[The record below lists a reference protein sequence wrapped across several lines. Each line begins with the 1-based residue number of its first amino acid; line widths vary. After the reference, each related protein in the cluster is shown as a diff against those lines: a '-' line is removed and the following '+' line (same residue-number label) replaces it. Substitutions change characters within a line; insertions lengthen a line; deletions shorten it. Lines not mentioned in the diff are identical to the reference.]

1 MSSIAIFTAV
11 DSAVPP
17 IAAQP
22 ERAKIPPIFIFS
34 GAAMASDVKTSNI
47 ANDSFNFLIMTNL
60 SHTQITSERSLIFK
74 SNFHIRGIL
83 YMVAA
88 SLFFTI
94 MHIFAKRLSS
104 HVPVAEITFFR
115 SLITLL
121 LISPWMLFKKEPFF
135 GQNKKL
141 LFIRGLFGFS
151 SLFLGFFAIS
161 QIRLGDVTVLWKT
174 SVVFT
179 AAFAAFF
186 LKEKVT
192 AGLMSLICVAMVG
205 AALIVKPGFE
215 IMNLGGL
222 AALTAGVFVG
232 IVTISVRELHKTE
245 SSLTI
250 IFSFSLWATLMSGIL
265 FGHQFI
271 LPPAT
276 DLLSLILM
284 GIAGT
289 IGQLWFTSAFIYAPA
304 SVTQPYAFS
313 EVIFAMIAGFI
324 LWGEVPDSLSLL
336 GSGLIIVSGIGI
348 LRAARPPVSAEV

>member
-1 MSSIAIFTAV
+1 
-11 DSAVPP
+11 
-17 IAAQP
+17 
-22 ERAKIPPIFIFS
+22 
-34 GAAMASDVKTSNI
+34 
-47 ANDSFNFLIMTNL
+47 MTHL
-60 SHTQITSERSLIFK
+60 SHTQSASERSLIFPA
-74 SNFHIRGIL
+74 NTHVRGII

-94 MHIFAKRLSS
+94 MHVFAKRLST
-104 HVPVAEITFFR
+104 HVPIAEISFFR
-115 SLITLL
+115 SIITLV
-121 LISPWMLFKKEPFF
+121 IIAPWMLYKKESFL
-135 GQNKKL
+135 GYNRKL
-141 LFIRGLFGFS
+141 LFIRGIFGFS

-186 LKEKVT
+186 LKERVT
-192 AGLMSLICVAMVG
+192 PTLMSLIGLAMVG

-215 IMNLGGL
+215 VMNLGGL
-222 AALTAGVFVG
+222 AALMAGIFVG

-250 IFSFSLWATLMSGIL
+250 IFSFSLWATLMSVVL

-271 LPPAT
+271 VPPAT

-289 IGQLWFTSAFIYAPA
+289 IGQLWFTAAFIYAPA

-313 EVIFAMIAGFI
+313 EVIFSMFAGLL
-324 LWGEVPDSLSLL
+324 LWGEVPDVLSLL
-336 GSGLIIVSGIGI
+336 GSGLIIISGIGI
-348 LRAARPPVSAEV
+348 LRAARPPVTADV